1 MSWKD
6 SAKDLSRA
14 PWKDSEYPWEGVA
27 DYRSLKDSATDL
39 SRVPW
44 KDSESPQ
51 LETDWGSYSDLS
63 RAPWKDSAMDL
74 DLDWELK
81 VPVAAARKGVSQP
94 R

>member
-14 PWKDSEYPWEGVA
+14 PWKDSEY
-27 DYRSLKDSATDL
+27 
-39 SRVPW
+39 
-44 KDSESPQ
+44 PQ